1 MPEAEPITRL
11 FTNLL
16 ALGTT
21 VGATVTAFWLMWG
34 AFIYMSAGGNP
45 RQMETG
51 KSAMFNALVGF
62 AVVLAARSLAGLIQR
77 AVTGG

>member
-1 MPEAEPITRL
+1 VPEAEPIVRL
-11 FTNLL
+11 FNNLL
-16 ALGTT
+16 NLGLT
-21 VGATVTAFWLMWG
+21 VGATAAAFWLMWG
-34 AFIYMSAGGNP
+34 AFIYMGAGGNP

-62 AVVLAARSLAGLIQR
+62 AIVLAARSLAGLIQR